1 MISKIKDYFRN
12 LDLKRQLGVIVI
24 FSLIL
29 SLVSLFLILPNLL
42 TPFYE
47 KNIYEVLRQPLPFI
61 DSEKK
66 TGNDV
71 AFIIDTNNNIYVSS
85 NFTNYF
91 NKSDVE
97 LIRHAVDK
105 SFGNFILNNRTYYY
119 RMNIEDN
126 RTIITLTDDTYIR
139 SQQRMLNLI
148 IFPVVSITIFIV
160 ALILVVWNNHLANK
174 ITKIKDKVDNLD
186 NNSYDHNYTFKI
198 NDEVNS
204 LINSVEI
211 MRKEIMYK
219 EEYKNSMYQSL
230 SHELK
235 TPIAVISSYVEAA
248 NDKVVPYEEAIK
260 TIDDEIKI
268 LSKDVSRI
276 LELNKLNYLKE
287 NNEYK
292 DEKIHITELL
302 KDLTEKYKLQRR
314 DVEWTLD
321 IKDKNIFRGTYDIW
335 KVIIDNIYG
344 NFTRYAKKKV
354 KVTIKKNEIEFY
366 NDGEHIDKDFIK
378 DMFRQYKKGIKGKY
392 GLGLSIVKQSVEL
405 YGYKISAENKKEGV
419 LFKIK

>member
-1 MISKIKDYFRN
+1 M
-12 LDLKRQLGVIVI
+12 
-24 FSLIL
+24 
-29 SLVSLFLILPNLL
+29 
-42 TPFYE
+42 
-47 KNIYEVLRQPLPFI
+47 
-61 DSEKK
+61 
-66 TGNDV
+66 
-71 AFIIDTNNNIYVSS
+71 
-85 NFTNYF
+85 
-91 NKSDVE
+91 
-97 LIRHAVDK
+97 
-105 SFGNFILNNRTYYY
+105 
-119 RMNIEDN
+119 
-126 RTIITLTDDTYIR
+126 
-139 SQQRMLNLI
+139 
-148 IFPVVSITIFIV
+148 SITIFIV